1 MDLSLFLKLEPTI
14 TNGMSEFQMK
24 HFVINDQITPYRQVR
39 QALIEAKGR
48 LENITMIGY
57 DIDELRIKLEKATND
72 EESFGTVD
80 NYGRR
85 LAAVAKLRHEFEIS
99 RKQAMLT
106 QIQREAQF
114 FLDVIAKIAE
124 ENGGAEQLVA
134 NMNDPKFQ
142 AREESQFWT
151 RKLARSI
158 FSDLVNFGAVSKGVI
173 EAIENLP
180 IEQRQEILNEA
191 STREV
196 THQKEIRLIRQ
207 QALALK
213 DN

>member
-57 DIDELRIKLEKATND
+57 DIDELRIKLEKATAEAD
-72 EESFGTVD
+72 SSMD
-80 NYGRR
+80 DYGRR
-85 LAAVAKLRHEFEIS
+85 LATVAKMRHEFEIS
-99 RKQAMLT
+99 RKEAMLA
-106 QIQREAQF
+106 QMQREAQF
-114 FLDVIAKIAE
+114 FLDVVAKIAQE
-124 ENGGAEQLVA
+124 SGGAEQLVA

-142 AREESQFWT
+142 ASEESQFWT

-196 THQKEIRLIRQ
+196 THQKEIRAIRQ